1 MRRTK
6 DRHRV
11 EGGRSVLLVFKVV
24 EIWIIYRLRRRR
36 EKKEMTVKT
45 ETGRI
50 MKSGS
55 HAGIGDIWVGR
66 LD

>member
-1 MRRTK
+1 MRAN

-11 EGGRSVLLVFKVV
+11 EGGKNVLLVFKVV
-24 EIWIIYRLRRRR
+24 EIRIIYRLRRR

-45 ETGRI
+45 EMGI

-55 HAGIGDIWVGR
+55 RDRIGDTWVGK
-66 LD
+66 LE